1 MGVGFLFPKVYQETI
16 EAAKEGQYG
25 KMVQEF
31 LEEHPDGALNCDE
44 VLLQCIECGD
54 LQTGKDLSMYV
65 PKQRTESKESGRW
78 SVAFPFESAT
88 YVAPWDLEDY
98 ELICRYEHQCKKCG
112 SKMRVITEKEIKKK
126 LGDFFFDEQ
135 QTEFACPKCRELLW
149 NVGDIR
155 WD

>member
-1 MGVGFLFPKVYQETI
+1 MGHGHIFRCKKCGYELKPHLGVGFLFPKVYQETI

-98 ELICRYEHQCKKCG
+98 ELIPSSCG
-112 SKMRVITEKEIKKK
+112 SWRKRTGTATASAARSRKRATEW
-126 LGDFFFDEQ
+126 
-135 QTEFACPKCRELLW
+135 CS
-149 NVGDIR
+149 
-155 WD
+155 